1 MNLALRSTARSAAA
15 DSPVATGKGLVVI
28 RQARPD
34 EAPLVH
40 ALILA
45 NLEAGHLLPRTLAD
59 VTAHAGRFLVA
70 DHQGAV
76 VACGELAPLSR
87 EVAEVRSLVV
97 DEGRRARGIG
107 HAIVAGLRER
117 AERDGFE
124 TLCVFAHEPAYFA
137 RMGFSMVPHSW
148 LPEKIAVDCCTCPL
162 FRKCGQVGLLVRLD
176 PRGSVTS
183 RAERLVPVPR
193 PQATW

>member
-1 MNLALRSTARSAAA
+1 MNLAPGSAARSEAFESTRAAGSSLA
-15 DSPVATGKGLVVI
+15 VI
-28 RQARPD
+28 RQARAGD
-34 EAPLVH
+34 APLVH

-45 NLEAGHLLPRTLAD
+45 NLEAGHLLPRTIGD

-70 DHQGAV
+70 EHHGAV

-87 EVAEVRSLVV
+87 EVAEIRSLVV
-97 DEGRRARGIG
+97 DESQRGRGVGR
-107 HAIVAGLRER
+107 AIVRGLRER

-148 LPEKIAVDCCTCPL
+148 LPEKIAVDCCACPL
-162 FRKCGQVGLLVRLD
+162 FRKCRQIGLLVRLE
-176 PRGSVTS
+176 PKGSVTS

-193 PQATW
+193 PPSAW